1 MAEQLGSADPS
12 FGYANLAIRG
22 RKLRQ
27 IMAEQ
32 VDAAVELKPTL
43 VSIYAGANDILR
55 PKIDIDALLVEYDAG
70 IRKLKATGA
79 TVVMFTGF
87 DARGSK
93 IFGTMRG
100 RTAIYNEL
108 VRGIAGDHGA
118 LLVDY
123 WRFSE
128 YYDWG
133 MWATDRMHMSAA
145 GHANMAKRVL
155 TVLEHEHSI
164 DIPPMTPVPE
174 LSRAEAI
181 RANARWVRE
190 FAAPWVVRRVT
201 GNVLRRRP
209 GAEVRPAHPPLG
221 RQAREARKPGVASSS
236 PLFRTASTSISQP
249 SAARFSIAVPPATIA
264 VASTSAVTMSA
275 AATDTWPNPAPPA
288 SSGSGRPRYGRH
300 APRSPRSPG
309 RALCRSRPGVAGQQ
323 CAAVLRVNNP
333 GLP

>member
-1 MAEQLGSADPS
+1 MDFTSRFVALGDSFTEGVGDDDPTRPNGVRGWADRVAEQLCAADPG

-22 RKLRQ
+22 KKLRQ

-55 PKIDIDALLVEYDAG
+55 ARIDIDDLLSEYDDG
-70 IRKLKATGA
+70 VRRLSATGA

-93 IFGTMRG
+93 VFGTMRG

-108 VRGIAGDHGA
+108 VRGIAGDHDA

-123 WRFSE
+123 WRFNE

-133 MWATDRMHMSAA
+133 MWAKDRMHMSAA

-155 TVLEHEHSI
+155 EVLKYDHSI

-174 LSRAEAI
+174 LSGRDAI
-181 RANARWVRE
+181 RANAQWFRE
-190 FAAPWVVRRVT
+190 YAAPWVARRVT
-201 GNVLRRRP
+201 G
-209 GAEVRPAHPPLG
+209 
-221 RQAREARKPGVASSS
+221 K
-236 PLFRTASTSISQP
+236 
-249 SAARFSIAVPPATIA
+249 
-264 VASTSAVTMSA
+264 
-275 AATDTWPNPAPPA
+275 
-288 SSGSGRPRYGRH
+288 SSGDNLAPKYPRLTR
-300 APRSPRSPG
+300 
-309 RALCRSRPGVAGQQ
+309 L
-323 CAAVLRVNNP
+323 
-333 GLP
+333 

>member
-1 MAEQLGSADPS
+1 MGDSFTEGLGDDDPGRPNGVRGWADRVAEQLGAANPS

-43 VSIYAGANDILR
+43 VTIYAGANDIFR
-55 PKIDIDALLVEYDAG
+55 PRIDIDGLLEEYDAG
-70 IRKLKATGA
+70 IRKLRASGA

-93 IFGTMRG
+93 VFGTMRG

-128 YYDWG
+128 YYDLG
-133 MWATDRMHMSAA
+133 MWAQDRMHMSAA

-155 TVLEHEHSI
+155 TVLEHDHSI
-164 DIPPMTPVPE
+164 EVPPMTPVPQ
-174 LSRAEAI
+174 LSRAEAL
-181 RANARWVRE
+181 RGNALWVRE
-190 FAAPWVVRRVT
+190 HAGPWVMRRVT
-201 GNVLRRRP
+201 G
-209 GAEVRPAHPPLG
+209 
-221 RQAREARKPGVASSS
+221 K
-236 PLFRTASTSISQP
+236 
-249 SAARFSIAVPPATIA
+249 
-264 VASTSAVTMSA
+264 
-275 AATDTWPNPAPPA
+275 
-288 SSGSGRPRYGRH
+288 SSGDGLLPRY
-300 APRSPRSPG
+300 P
-309 RALCRSRPGVAGQQ
+309 ALTR
-323 CAAVLRVNNP
+323 L
-333 GLP
+333 